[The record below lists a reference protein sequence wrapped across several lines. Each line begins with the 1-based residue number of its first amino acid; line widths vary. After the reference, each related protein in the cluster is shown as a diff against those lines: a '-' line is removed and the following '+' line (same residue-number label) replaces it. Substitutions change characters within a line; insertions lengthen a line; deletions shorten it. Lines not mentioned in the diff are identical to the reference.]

1 MMTICADCPSAPP
14 LALAPI
20 LHLTPAICDT
30 EIVAPLFSCAGE
42 DKEMITDH
50 RSKAFERYWFKE
62 LNAAGTGYVMS
73 YQIRWDD
80 GTVRTIRGVA

>member
-1 MMTICADCPSAPP
+1 
-14 LALAPI
+14 
-20 LHLTPAICDT
+20 
-30 EIVAPLFSCAGE
+30 
-42 DKEMITDH
+42 MITDH